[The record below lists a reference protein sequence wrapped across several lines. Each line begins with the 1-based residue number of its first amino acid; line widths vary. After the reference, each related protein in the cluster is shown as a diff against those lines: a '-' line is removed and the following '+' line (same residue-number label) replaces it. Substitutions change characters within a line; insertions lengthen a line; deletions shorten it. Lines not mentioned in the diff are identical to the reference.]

1 MRLRFV
7 HHSTQLLGLTSA
19 LVASFVLAQDA
30 PPLEAA
36 IPENIPE
43 DSNRAG
49 SPLLYFDM
57 PVLIVEGLDEVS
69 PSPLAPTVDPKL
81 DPAFNQRVDS
91 INQYNSAVSA
101 IELDGG
107 AWDDGLVEEL
117 AALGRLQQ
125 EQGDHLAAIETLD
138 RAIHINRINAGLYT
152 LEQIPVVEQLIQS
165 YMALGDWEQADI
177 YNNYLFHVQQKAFGY
192 NDPRLI
198 PVLDRLA
205 TWYIQAFNI
214 GYGELPGIRLRQS
227 QIMFNAAARMVGVH
241 FGKNDERFITYQQ
254 NIANSAYLVSRNQDL
269 MLEINRPEY
278 RNMQQ
283 MLAQQLNE
291 QRQVQAPGFRTGE
304 RALVEIVQVYSE
316 KADETYALAE
326 AIAHLADWYLL
337 FSQRR
342 GALENYQLA
351 WHVLQEQ
358 ENAEELTQRLFGEVV
373 PLPSFASSI
382 EIPEAYYKNE
392 DGSDALN
399 FDYADLTFDVT
410 DGGMVRNIASDTE
423 ETEANKSQLSKLRI
437 MVRSTRFRPLIV
449 GGVPQDSAENHFRY
463 RYWY

>member
-1 MRLRFV
+1 
-7 HHSTQLLGLTSA
+7 
-19 LVASFVLAQDA
+19 
-30 PPLEAA
+30 
-36 IPENIPE
+36 
-43 DSNRAG
+43 
-49 SPLLYFDM
+49 M
-57 PVLIVEGLDEVS
+57 PV
-69 PSPLAPTVDPKL
+69 
-81 DPAFNQRVDS
+81 
-91 INQYNSAVSA
+91 
-101 IELDGG
+101 
-107 AWDDGLVEEL
+107 
-117 AALGRLQQ
+117 
-125 EQGDHLAAIETLD
+125 
-138 RAIHINRINAGLYT
+138 
-152 LEQIPVVEQLIQS
+152 
-165 YMALGDWEQADI
+165 
-177 YNNYLFHVQQKAFGY
+177 YNNYLFHVQQKAFGD

-269 MLEINRPEY
+269 MLELNRPEY

-358 ENAEELTQRLFGEVV
+358 ENVEELTQRLFGEVV

-410 DGGMVRNIASDTE
+410 DSGMVRNVATDSE
-423 ETEANKSQLSKLRI
+423 ETEANKLQLSKLRN
-437 MVRSTRFRPLIV
+437 MVRSMRFRPLIV
-449 GGVPQDSAENHFRY
+449 DGAPQHSSENHFRY